1 MEENAPSV
9 SNAAARAT
17 EGETVIV
24 ALRVKPLLAHVDP
37 DDACVNVTG
46 RSSVEVVKCG
56 SKTSALASQRE
67 KRTPFAFDLAF
78 GGAARTEEVFR
89 GVVVRHSLI
98 ERLMKGVNC
107 TIFAYGATGAG
118 KTYTMLGSGGVGG
131 VIQMTA
137 ERLFE
142 RVHALNSVEG
152 GAVEIGVCATYAEIY
167 NESIHDLLSDGERVK
182 LKPCEDKE
190 GNVKILGL
198 QSEPVDGIDDLM
210 QLVEIGTQRRR
221 MSPTAANEVSSRSH
235 AVLNVTLRWRR
246 RGGGGTRRGRKT
258 AMKNAVRL
266 EASLCLIDLAG
277 SERAARTCNHGK
289 QLREG
294 ANINKSLLALAGCI
308 RALAVQRKGGSSSA
322 AKVAAGRVK
331 YRDSKLTLLLKP
343 SLQGKSILV
352 MIACVDPKPVCYED
366 SKNTLKY
373 ANRTKMIKCKAR
385 SSASDAAAGRNL
397 ATLWKG
403 TVRTMTERIKAG
415 APPLPPRA
423 AQRARDANRS
433 AAAAE
438 NRARNLARGKKR
450 AAAANGRLKRSRAQ
464 RKQAGDDLAAAR
476 RKQRKK
482 QQQAK
487 HADAT
492 MAIREARRKA
502 KSSRATPQPAIVI
515 LTPSSRP
522 PPPPQDAAGLAGT
535 VKLPQRHSSVG
546 LPAMRRIV
554 QLRLDAAQRDESPP
568 PTPPAD
574 LVSPAR
580 AADLAATLPGRRASA
595 AFEELMRQSSGRSAS
610 EIVESLTVEVA
621 PSATTR
627 SNNAPSPNGAARG
640 TTFSPKVRWVHTAR
654 ALVCARARAR
664 TLRAYAPLTHPP
676 PLLLLRIF
684 SRADR
689 GGRSARRAAP
699 QLDRIVLLSG
709 RVGVVRRGE
718 AAATPRAAASYRTD
732 AASRWSRDRA
742 PPRELQRAAGPGG

>member
-1 MEENAPSV
+1 MVENAPSRA
-9 SNAAARAT
+9 NGIEAT

-24 ALRVKPLLAHVDP
+24 ALRVKPLLTGVDP
-37 DDACVNVTG
+37 DTACVNVTG
-46 RSSVEVVKCG
+46 RSSVEVVKSG

-78 GGAARTEEVFR
+78 DGAARTEEVFR

-118 KTYTMLGSGGVGG
+118 KTYTMLGSAGVGG

-142 RVHALNSVEG
+142 RVHALNSAAG
-152 GAVEIGVCATYAEIY
+152 GAVEIDVSVTYAEIY

-210 QLVEIGTQRRR
+210 QLVEIGTERRR
-221 MSPTAANEVSSRSH
+221 MSPTAANMVSSRSH
-235 AVLNVTLRWRR
+235 AVLNVTLTWRR
-246 RGGGGTRRGRKT
+246 RGAAGTRRGRK
-258 AMKNAVRL
+258 KNAVRL

-277 SERAARTCNHGK
+277 SERAARTHNHGK

-308 RALAVQRKGGSSSA
+308 RALAIQRKGGSSSA

-373 ANRTKMIKCKAR
+373 ANRTKKIKCKAR
-385 SSASDAAAGRNL
+385 ASASDAAAGRNL

-403 TVRTMTERIKAG
+403 TVLTMTERIKAG

-433 AAAAE
+433 TAAAE
-438 NRARNLARGKKR
+438 NRARNLARGRKR
-450 AAAANGRLKRSRAQ
+450 AAAASGRRERSRAL
-464 RKQAGDDLAAAR
+464 RKQESDELAAAR
-476 RKQRKK
+476 RKQRKA

-487 HADAT
+487 HAEAT

-502 KSSRATPQPAIVI
+502 KSSRAKPQPAIVI
-515 LTPSSRP
+515 LTPTSAP
-522 PPPPQDAAGLAGT
+522 PLPQTHAGGMAGT
-535 VKLPQRHSSVG
+535 VKLPQRHSSAG

-554 QLRLDAAQRDESPP
+554 QLQLDAGKQDESPP
-568 PTPPAD
+568 PTPPTA
-574 LVSPAR
+574 LVSPVC

-595 AFEELMRQSSGRSAS
+595 AFEELMRQSSGRDAS
-610 EIVESLTVEVA
+610 ETVESLAVDVA
-621 PSATTR
+621 PSASTR
-627 SNNAPSPNGAARG
+627 AVKAQSPSSAAADDAALY
-640 TTFSPKVRWVHTAR
+640 TAFSPKVRPR
-654 ALVCARARAR
+654 AL
-664 TLRAYAPLTHPP
+664 APNPNPFRLA
-676 PLLLLRIF
+676 F
-684 SRADR
+684 
-689 GGRSARRAAP
+689 AA
-699 QLDRIVLLSG
+699 
-709 RVGVVRRGE
+709 VR
-718 AAATPRAAASYRTD
+718 D
-732 AASRWSRDRA
+732 ANSF
-742 PPRELQRAAGPGG
+742 PTIP